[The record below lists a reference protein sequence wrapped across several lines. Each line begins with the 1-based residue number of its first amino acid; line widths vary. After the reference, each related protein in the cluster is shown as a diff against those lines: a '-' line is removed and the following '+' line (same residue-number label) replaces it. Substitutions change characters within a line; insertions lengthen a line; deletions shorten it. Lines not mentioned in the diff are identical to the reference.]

1 MIILWSSP
9 IIYFL
14 TVAQPVN
21 ITNQS
26 DDWQRY
32 NQQHFQREL

>member
-1 MIILWSSP
+1 MILSYYY
-9 IIYFL
+9 YFFI

-26 DDWQRY
+26 DDWKHY